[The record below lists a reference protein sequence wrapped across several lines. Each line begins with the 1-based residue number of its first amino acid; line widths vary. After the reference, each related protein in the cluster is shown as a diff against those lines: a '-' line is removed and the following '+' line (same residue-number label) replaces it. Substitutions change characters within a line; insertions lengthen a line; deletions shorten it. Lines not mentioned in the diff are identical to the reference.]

1 MESWTIDSTPVASTT
16 MLNPNGCSPL
26 VYPTEIYVRSFE
38 VLDDIHLDTF
48 VGGDDHLA
56 RAVTVS
62 GS

>member
-1 MESWTIDSTPVASTT
+1 